1 MDSRAVVGR
10 LPGMISH
17 RVLVVAS
24 ALIAGSGGSG
34 CGGEDCNTI
43 EPAYV
48 GDASDEAWRVL
59 LDARADAAST
69 GDIPVFTAPAADGAL
84 PAGTSPTFSWES
96 PLRLAS
102 APPTPGPAPAR
113 RRPPGLLEA
122 PFRAA
127 MELLLPPAHAHLP
140 PVTGDI
146 YLLEVDVPGRTCP
159 VAGLTTAD
167 LSFTFATSD
176 WEAIAAGGGDRTAR
190 LMSAFLVDNRVT
202 EGPFLAA
209 PLSFSI
215 AAE

>member
-1 MDSRAVVGR
+1 MDSATVVAR
-10 LPGMISH
+10 LPAMRSRH
-17 RVLVVAS
+17 LTVAF
-24 ALIAGSGGSG
+24 ALIVAGLSAA

-59 LDARADAAST
+59 LDARLDAQTS
-69 GDIPVFTAPAADGAL
+69 GDVPVFTSPASGSAL
-84 PAGTSPTFSWES
+84 PADASPTFTWES
-96 PLRLAS
+96 PLRLAAAS
-102 APPTPGPAPAR
+102 LPTVAPAR
-113 RRPPGLLEA
+113 RAPRGLLEA
-122 PFRAA
+122 PFQALSGLFIPAA
-127 MELLLPPAHAHLP
+127 RAHLP

-146 YLLEVDVPGRTCP
+146 YFLEVDVPGRTCP

-176 WEAIAAGGGDRTAR
+176 WEAIAAGGGARTAR

-209 PLSFSI
+209 PLTFSI

>member
-1 MDSRAVVGR
+1 MDSGAAVATLGA
-10 LPGMISH
+10 MISH
-17 RVLVVAS
+17 RALVVAS
-24 ALIAGSGGSG
+24 AVVAGIGTG
-34 CGGEDCNTI
+34 CGTEDCSTI

-59 LDARADAAST
+59 LDARADAATT

-84 PAGTSPTFSWES
+84 PAGTSATFTWES

-102 APPTPGPAPAR
+102 AAPAPTPAPAR
-113 RRPPGLLEA
+113 RRPAGLLEA

-127 MELLLPPAHAHLP
+127 MELLVPPAHAHLP

-146 YLLEVDVPGRTCP
+146 YLIEVDVPGRCP

-176 WEAIAAGGGDRTAR
+176 WESITAGGGARAAR